1 MDAMQLAVVVGA
13 GGMGAAVARTLAAD
27 YRILL
32 VDIDEQRSAAV
43 VDEMRERGGRV
54 STRPNAISPHPKP
67 SRRSPSG

>member
-32 VDIDEQRSAAV
+32 VDYRRATV
-43 VDEMRERGGRV
+43 
-54 STRPNAISPHPKP
+54 
-67 SRRSPSG
+67 RRSGR